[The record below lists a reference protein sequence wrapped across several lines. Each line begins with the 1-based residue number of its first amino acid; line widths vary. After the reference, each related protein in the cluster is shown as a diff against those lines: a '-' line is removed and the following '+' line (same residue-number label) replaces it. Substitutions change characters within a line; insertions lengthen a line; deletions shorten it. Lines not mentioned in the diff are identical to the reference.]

1 MNGRVFLLGDDI
13 DTDQLAPG
21 AYMKGGIDVLAAHC
35 LESVKPN
42 FAGSVKPGDV
52 VVAGR
57 NFGMGSSR
65 EQAAEA
71 LKHLGVAAVVARSFA
86 GIFYRNAINLGLPV
100 MIAHD
105 LDGVEEGDAAEFDMA
120 AGELRLA
127 EKHRTVQLDPLPDN
141 LKRMLADG
149 GLVPHLKKRF
159 ARERGE
165 KRGEETGT

>member
-1 MNGRVFLLGDDI
+1 MRGRIFLFGDDI

-21 AYMKGGIDVLAAHC
+21 AYMKGGLAELAKHC
-35 LESVKPN
+35 LEGVRPE
-42 FAGSVKPGDV
+42 FPGQVKPGDI
-52 VVAGR
+52 VVAGS

-71 LKHLGVAAVVARSFA
+71 LRYLGVAGVVAKSFA

-100 MIAHD
+100 LVAGNLSGVRDGARAWLDIEAGALD
-105 LDGVEEGDAAEFDMA
+105 LEGERRVALE
-120 AGELRLA
+120 
-127 EKHRTVQLDPLPDN
+127 PLPDN

-159 ARERGE
+159 AAGRPNEERA
-165 KRGEETGT
+165 

>member
-1 MNGRVFLLGDDI
+1 MSGRVFLFGNDI

-21 AYMKGGIDVLAAHC
+21 QYMKGGIDMLAAHC
-35 LESVKPN
+35 LEAARPD
-42 FAGSVKPGDV
+42 FASTVKPGDV
-52 VVAGR
+52 VVAGT
-57 NFGMGSSR
+57 NFGVGSSR

-71 LKHLGVAAVVARSFA
+71 LKHLGVAAVIARSFA

-100 MIAHD
+100 LIANDLGQVEDGDTVD
-105 LDGVEEGDAAEFDMA
+105 LDLD

-127 EKHRTVQLDPLPDN
+127 TKDRTIKLEPLPDN

-159 ARERGE
+159 AEER
-165 KRGEETGT
+165 KRETGQ

>member
-1 MNGRVFLLGDDI
+1 MSGRVFLFGNDI
-13 DTDQLAPG
+13 DTDQLSPG
-21 AYMKGGIDVLAAHC
+21 QYMKGGIDMLAAHC
-35 LESVKPN
+35 LEAARPD
-42 FAGSVKPGDV
+42 FASTVRPGDV
-52 VVAGR
+52 VVAGT

-71 LKHLGVAAVVARSFA
+71 LKHLGVAAVIARSFA

-100 MIAHD
+100 LIADD
-105 LDGVEEGDAAEFDMA
+105 LDQIEDGDGVDLDLD

-127 EKHRTVQLDPLPDN
+127 AKDRTIKLEPLPDN

-159 ARERGE
+159 AEER
-165 KRGEETGT
+165 KRETGQ

>member
-1 MNGRVFLLGDDI
+1 MSGRIFLFGDDI

-21 AYMKGGIDVLAAHC
+21 QYMRGGISEIAAHC
-35 LESVKPN
+35 LEGARPD
-42 FAGSVKPGDV
+42 FAQEMRPGDI

-71 LKHLGVAAVVARSFA
+71 LRHLGVAAVIARSFA

-100 MIAHD
+100 LTFAGEPGAVLDGARATLD
-105 LDGVEEGDAAEFDMA
+105 LDAGRMILEGGPTIALE
-120 AGELRLA
+120 
-127 EKHRTVQLDPLPDN
+127 PLPDN
-141 LKRMLADG
+141 LKAMLADG

-159 ARERGE
+159 ANERASE
-165 KRGEETGT
+165 ANA

>member
-1 MNGRVFLLGDDI
+1 MSGRVFLFGDDI

-21 AYMKGGIDVLAAHC
+21 QYMRGGLDMLAAHC
-35 LESVKPN
+35 LEAARPD
-42 FAGSVKPGDV
+42 FAGSVKAGDV

-71 LKHLGVAAVVARSFA
+71 LKHLGVTGVVALSFA

-100 MIAHD
+100 VVAKD
-105 LDGVEEGDAAEFDMA
+105 LDGIADGDAVELDVA
-120 AGELRLA
+120 AGELRLVDSD
-127 EKHRTVQLDPLPDN
+127 RTVRLEPLPDN

-159 ARERGE
+159 AAEREKEAGI
-165 KRGEETGT
+165 

>member
-1 MNGRVFLLGDDI
+1 MSGRVFLFGDDI

-21 AYMKGGIDVLAAHC
+21 AYMKGGIEALASHC
-35 LESVKPN
+35 LETARPD
-42 FAGSVKPGDV
+42 FAATVQPGDV

-71 LKHLGVAAVVARSFA
+71 LKHLGVAGVVARSFA

-100 MIAHD
+100 LVGADLETVADGDRGALD
-105 LDGVEEGDAAEFDMA
+105 LDKS
-120 AGELRLA
+120 ELRIVDRDLSVRL
-127 EKHRTVQLDPLPDN
+127 EPLPDN
-141 LKRMLADG
+141 LRCMLRDG

-159 ARERGE
+159 AAERA
-165 KRGEETGT
+165 RETGR